1 MTTFPSLIS
10 CKLTD
15 IASVERT
22 KKDYVYP
29 AGTIYIQVSAC
40 KRNSENAWMILTE
53 DSTLEDKY
61 AVILPTIKINPE
73 YLKYSIES
81 VSEEWHER
89 YVGTNINISMGAF
102 KYLVINYNP
111 DTDEQEKVVKKFKD
125 VEMLIE
131 AEQNIINKY
140 KGVKE
145 WYLDKLFP

>member
-40 KRNSENAWMILTE
+40 KRNSEDAWMILTE

-89 YVGTNINISMGAF
+89 FVGTNINISMDAF
-102 KYLVINYNP
+102 KYLVINY
-111 DTDEQEKVVKKFKD
+111 DSLSKDEFVEKIKEVQF
-125 VEMLIE
+125 LIE
-131 AEQNIINKY
+131 AEQNIINSY

>member
-40 KRNSENAWMILTE
+40 KRNSEDAWMILTE

-89 YVGTNINISMGAF
+89 YVGTNINISMDAF
-102 KYLVINYNP
+102 KYLVINYHPNM
-111 DTDEQEKVVKKFKD
+111 DEQEKVVEKIKE
-125 VEMLIE
+125 VEFLIE
-131 AEQNIINKY
+131 AEQNIINNY

>member
-22 KKDYVYP
+22 KKGHVYP

-40 KRNSENAWMILTE
+40 KRNSENAWMILME

-89 YVGTNINISMGAF
+89 YVGTNINISMDAF
-102 KYLVINYNP
+102 KYLVINYHPNM
-111 DTDEQEKVVKKFKD
+111 DEQEKVVEKIKE
-125 VEMLIE
+125 VEFLIE
-131 AEQNIINKY
+131 AEQNIINNY